1 MTDRMQPETRKAVT
15 TLGGH
20 ARAAALT
27 AGRRSDIARQANA
40 ASKSPAALAR
50 GIVKAWPQ
58 LDEAERAEVQ
68 MILREVIGNA
78 LSKMS
83 PR

>member
-27 AGRRSDIARQANA
+27 ADQRSDIARTASA
-40 ASKSPAALAR
+40 ASKKPAALAR
-50 GIVKAWPQ
+50 SIVKAWPE
-58 LDEAERAEVQ
+58 LDEAERAEVKN
-68 MILREVIGNA
+68 ILRG
-78 LSKMS
+78 L
-83 PR
+83 R